1 MSQAKEALP
10 YRPCAGVMLLNAD
23 GDVFVGA
30 RIDTKLGAW
39 QMPQGGIDDGEDAEA
54 AAYRELEEETGV
66 RKKHTE
72 FVAKTQRELTYDLPE
87 DLIGK
92 VWGGKFRGQRQS
104 WFLLRFTGTDSDVN
118 IETKHPEFQDWK
130 WAHPSELPGLIV
142 PFKQQLYR
150 QILDEFA
157 DYLDR

>member
-66 RKKHTE
+66 RKKHTK
-72 FVAKTQRELTYDLPE
+72 FIARTRHELTYDLPE